1 MFVLENYMVKDIR
14 NAILCP
20 LHCVRE
26 CLLVCV
32 CARIEWATSGKNCI
46 LSLST
51 RFKDFYCGSDSHV
64 DDDNLWLHLPH
75 RRHAVI
81 GNENSIEIEERV
93 QSEIEYPKRLI
104 YLYSPL
110 HGDLCAENSSACSG
124 RQHMRIRSVVRPVRV
139 AYIDCCQAHMEC
151 VYQETIFPVFI
162 KFKNSTWG
170 HRIHRIYTMLI
181 YNNMLYL
188 EYWNMRCC

>member
-1 MFVLENYMVKDIR
+1 MP
-14 NAILCP
+14 APLCERVFACV
-20 LHCVRE
+20 CVRANRMSDVRE
-26 CLLVCV
+26 KLHSQFIDKIQGLLLRFWLPRRWRQFVI
-32 CARIEWATSGKNCI
+32 ASATPKA
-46 LSLST
+46 
-51 RFKDFYCGSDSHV
+51 CGNWKWKFDW
-64 DDDNLWLHLPH
+64 N
-75 RRHAVI
+75 RR
-81 GNENSIEIEERV
+81 ERV